1 MSSTIQIAALKVQNV
16 ATFKK
21 KRKKKNSCNRN
32 FLSKKT
38 VGVSDYLKRSQAKR
52 NLHWWINWKE
62 KYMLPSASLETA
74 YTEIFVDASWTIQ
87 QKRMLFRVCLKE
99 RVKKSWSTNS
109 DMTKL

>member
-1 MSSTIQIAALKVQNV
+1 
-16 ATFKK
+16 
-21 KRKKKNSCNRN
+21 
-32 FLSKKT
+32 
-38 VGVSDYLKRSQAKR
+38 
-52 NLHWWINWKE
+52 
-62 KYMLPSASLETA
+62 MLPSASLETA